1 MFGVAITV
9 GSMIGA
15 GILRTP
21 GSVAHSVPAFWWILG
36 LWAFAGVHTL
46 LSANVFAELF
56 TSVPAAGGPYV
67 PVRRA
72 FGDLPAVLIGSSD
85 ALNSAASTAALALA
99 GVDFLALTWPGLAAH
114 PVSIANIIITALF
127 GINALGL
134 REGRAAQIAMTSI
147 KIGILLVIALAAF
160 LLPAA
165 PVAGHAALLPAI
177 GLAGIIAAY
186 QLISGA
192 YSGFG
197 NTVYF
202 AEEDVAPARNIP
214 RALFGSIIG
223 VAALYLLINF
233 SLLHVS
239 GVAGLGAQAIP
250 VGTMI
255 GRLTGSL
262 GPILLGLTGFILIIG
277 CCHGGLMAAPRIIF
291 GMSRDGLIPRFGSQV
306 SRSGTPQVALF
317 IVALASAALAGTG
330 SFEAAFRVVATTGVA
345 TALVL
350 DVALFTLRFREPE
363 LARPYPARGYP
374 LFPALALSL
383 DLAFLISILWF
394 DPSSGLI
401 TLGALGAVSIV
412 WLAVRRL
419 RRGIPNA
426 T

>member
-1 MFGVAITV
+1 
-9 GSMIGA
+9 
-15 GILRTP
+15 
-21 GSVAHSVPAFWWILG
+21 
-36 LWAFAGVHTL
+36 
-46 LSANVFAELF
+46 
-56 TSVPAAGGPYV
+56 
-67 PVRRA
+67 
-72 FGDLPAVLIGSSD
+72 
-85 ALNSAASTAALALA
+85 
-99 GVDFLALTWPGLAAH
+99 
-114 PVSIANIIITALF
+114 
-127 GINALGL
+127 
-134 REGRAAQIAMTSI
+134 
-147 KIGILLVIALAAF
+147 
-160 LLPAA
+160 
-165 PVAGHAALLPAI
+165 
-177 GLAGIIAAY
+177 
-186 QLISGA
+186 
-192 YSGFG
+192 
-197 NTVYF
+197 
-202 AEEDVAPARNIP
+202 
-214 RALFGSIIG
+214 
-223 VAALYLLINF
+223 
-233 SLLHVS
+233 
-239 GVAGLGAQAIP
+239 
-250 VGTMI
+250 MI

-374 LFPALALSL
+374 LFPALALLL

-401 TLGALGAVSIV
+401 TLGTLGAVSIV

-419 RRGIPNA
+419 RQGTPNA